1 MARGAALDRACT
13 RHSWVVL
20 NGRCRSDPAGSFTNY
35 HLSRRTVLDLAIVP
49 RVARA
54 DLRVVSVLLVP
65 WGHRGLLVHLHI
77 FLDSVAAALPAVTF
91 CPVHVKLTPAQSL
104 AFTHLYWT

>member
-1 MARGAALDRACT
+1 MARGAALDWACT

-54 DLRVVSVLLVP
+54 DLRVVPVVSAL
-65 WGHRGLLVHLHI
+65 WGHRGLLVHLHV
-77 FLDSVAAALPAVTF
+77 LSDSVVEASPAVTF
-91 CPVHVKLTPAQSL
+91 RPARVKLTPA
-104 AFTHLYWT
+104 